1 MIRQISVAAAGAVL
15 LAGGVIA
22 QAQDSSDVDD
32 LVTVG
37 SGDGSGNVGRLA
49 VNIIAGDQNQQLSS
63 VTLAIGDFA
72 AARESAGQH
81 ALSDGADRAARIHIA
96 DDAFSGNSGIVSLN
110 ISAGRQNQSANMA
123 ALAIG
128 QSGALTDQ
136 FLEQSRAPVEPPG
149 GMATDA
155 AVPNDTVEISDE
167 AFGQSSGL
175 FQANLIGGERNS
187 SANTFSLMVSAG
199 GQP

>member
-1 MIRQISVAAAGAVL
+1 MNRRISFVAAATVL
-15 LAGGVIA
+15 VAGGVIA
-22 QAQDSSDVDD
+22 QAQDTSEADD

-49 VNIIAGDQNQQLSS
+49 INLAAGDQNQQLSS
-63 VTLAIGDFA
+63 ATLAIGDVA
-72 AARESAGQH
+72 AVGEGAIQRAS
-81 ALSDGADRAARIHIA
+81 SDRGDRAAHIHIA
-96 DDAFSGNSGIVSLN
+96 DDAFSDNSGIISLN
-110 ISAGRQNQSANMA
+110 ITAGRQNQSANLA
-123 ALAIG
+123 AFAIG

-149 GMATDA
+149 GMETNA
-155 AVPNDTVEISDE
+155 AAPNDTVEISDD

-187 SANTFSLMVSAG
+187 SANTFSLTVSAG